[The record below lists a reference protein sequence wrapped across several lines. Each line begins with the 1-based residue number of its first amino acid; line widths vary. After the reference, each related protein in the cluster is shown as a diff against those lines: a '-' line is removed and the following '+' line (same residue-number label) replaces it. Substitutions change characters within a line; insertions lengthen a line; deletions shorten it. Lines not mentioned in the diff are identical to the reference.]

1 MELEIEKEERENIL
15 IIRPKGRVD
24 PLTVENFDSSIK
36 EGIGE
41 GKFRIIIDCSELLYI
56 SSAGLGVLIGYIE
69 EVRENRGDIII
80 CCTSP
85 KVHEIFDLLG
95 FTKIYKFFPELKGAV
110 AFFSNG

>member
-1 MELEIEKEERENIL
+1 MELEIEREERGNIL
-15 IIRPKGRVD
+15 IIKPRGRID
-24 PLTVENFDSSIK
+24 HLTVEDFDNSIK
-36 EGIGE
+36 KAIGE

-95 FTKIYKFFPELKGAV
+95 FTKIYRFFSKLKEAV